1 MKNNFLSVYP
11 ALLTVLAENNYTIFP
26 DETGVPH
33 LIKIDNSPLTE
44 LELAILGINVE
55 SVSFNLYTRLELF
68 FGNLFIYWKYI
79 LYVYVYSCIF
89 KFSTSA

>member
-1 MKNNFLSVYP
+1 MKKNFFSVYP
-11 ALLTVLAENNYTIFP
+11 ALLTVLTENNYTIFP

-68 FGNLFIYWKYI
+68 FGNLLIY
-79 LYVYVYSCIF
+79 
-89 KFSTSA
+89 